1 MTFENTRILDPSSLY
16 INRNKLV
23 PNSIRIEADNFYF
36 DPNFFML
43 VPKDPIEVVGP
54 NGYIDFKN
62 GYRMIY
68 GPERDL
74 KIIYEGDVVA
84 KFELTDTGKC
94 ERQASLPSD
103 LQEVL

>member
-16 INRNKLV
+16 IDRSALV

-36 DPNFFML
+36 DPDFFMP
-43 VPKDPIEVVGP
+43 VPKDPIEIVGP

-62 GYRMIY
+62 GYRINC
-68 GPERDL
+68 GPERKFKL
-74 KIIYEGDVVA
+74 IYEGDVVGE
-84 KFELTDTGKC
+84 FELTDDGKY